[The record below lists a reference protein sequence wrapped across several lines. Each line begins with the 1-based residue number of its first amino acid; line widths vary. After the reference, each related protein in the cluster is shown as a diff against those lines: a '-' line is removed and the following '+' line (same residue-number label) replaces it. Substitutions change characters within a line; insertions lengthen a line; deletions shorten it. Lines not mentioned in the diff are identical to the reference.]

1 MKKAIVISEDN
12 HGLIGLAANYPLAID
27 FLIKENWLDENTEVW
42 VNHRGY
48 LLKEVF
54 PDWQREI
61 KSWTIK
67 KFNEFFSENLY
78 LEPMEVY
85 GVNYWG

>member
-1 MKKAIVISEDN
+1 MNAIVISEDN
-12 HGLIGLAANYPLAID
+12 HGFIGLAANYPWAID

-54 PDWQREI
+54 PNWQEEI
-61 KSWTIK
+61 KSWDIK
-67 KFNEFFSENLY
+67 KFNGFFRENFY

>member
-1 MKKAIVISEDN
+1 MNAIVIHEDN
-12 HGLIGLAANYPLAID
+12 HGFIGLAANYPWAID
-27 FLIKENWLDENTEVW
+27 FLVKENWLNGNTEIW

-48 LLKEVF
+48 LLKEIF
-54 PDWQREI
+54 PNWYEEI
-61 KSWTIK
+61 KGWNVK
-67 KFNEFFSENLY
+67 KFNEFFECTFY

>member
-12 HGLIGLAANYPLAID
+12 HRFIGLAANYPLAID
-27 FLIKENWLDENTEVW
+27 FLIKENWLNENTEVW
-42 VNHRGY
+42 VNHRDC

-54 PDWQREI
+54 PNWQREI

-67 KFNEFFSENLY
+67 KFNEFFECYLY

>member
-1 MKKAIVISEDN
+1 MKAIVINEDN
-12 HGLIGLAANYPLAID
+12 HGFIGLAANYPWAID
-27 FLIKENWLDENTEVW
+27 FLVKENWLDENTEVW

-54 PDWQREI
+54 PNWYEEI
-61 KSWTIK
+61 KSWDVK
-67 KFNEFFSENLY
+67 KFNEFFECEFY

>member
-1 MKKAIVISEDN
+1 MKAIVINEDN
-12 HGLIGLAANYPLAID
+12 HGFIGLAANYPWAID
-27 FLIKENWLDENTEVW
+27 FLVKENWLDENTEVW
-42 VNHRGY
+42 VDHRGY

-54 PDWQREI
+54 PNWYEEI
-61 KSWTIK
+61 KSWDIK
-67 KFNEFFSENLY
+67 KFNEFFRWQFY

>member
-1 MKKAIVISEDN
+1 MKAIVIHEDN
-12 HGLIGLAANYPLAID
+12 HGFIGLAANYPWAID
-27 FLIKENWLDENTEVW
+27 FLVKENWLNGNTEVW

-48 LLKEVF
+48 LLKEIF
-54 PDWQREI
+54 PNWYEEI
-61 KSWTIK
+61 KKWDVK
-67 KFNEFFSENLY
+67 KFNEFFDGEFY

>member
-1 MKKAIVISEDN
+1 MKAIVINEDN
-12 HGLIGLAANYPLAID
+12 HGFIGLAANYPWAID
-27 FLIKENWLDENTEVW
+27 FLVKENWLDENTEVW
-42 VNHRGY
+42 VDHRGY

-54 PDWQREI
+54 PNWYEEI
-61 KSWTIK
+61 KSWDVK
-67 KFNEFFSENLY
+67 KFNEFFECEFY